1 MATSRFVQIT
11 DKEINEIK
19 INSILKNTKD
29 PTKFGVKLFQG
40 IYFFYYNV
48 NNILGAPIISRKNIT
63 LAYKDMENCF
73 LYSLECVKILKQ
85 LFASGSVIFGEYSP

>member
-29 PTKFGVKLFQG
+29 PTKFGVKPKRYIFYFQ
-40 IYFFYYNV
+40 Y
-48 NNILGAPIISRKNIT
+48 
-63 LAYKDMENCF
+63 E
-73 LYSLECVKILKQ
+73 
-85 LFASGSVIFGEYSP
+85 

>member
-29 PTKFGVKLFQG
+29 PTKFGVKLFHG
-40 IYFFYYNV
+40 IYFIFS
-48 NNILGAPIISRKNIT
+48 IKHFQ
-63 LAYKDMENCF
+63 CF
-73 LYSLECVKILKQ
+73 TT
-85 LFASGSVIFGEYSP
+85 A

>member
-1 MATSRFVQIT
+1 MNITIKTSLQNGDYSRFVQTT

-40 IYFFYYNV
+40 IYFIFSINSVLQQRIV
-48 NNILGAPIISRKNIT
+48 NNILGLQIISNKNIT
-63 LAYKDMENCF
+63 LVNVD
-73 LYSLECVKILKQ
+73 
-85 LFASGSVIFGEYSP
+85 G